1 MLSMRAL
8 VSIGSLAVSFILI
21 GSAAGDTYQVILTG
35 KVTMED
41 GSAPPFTVGIE
52 RACTDVQGSAPGPIA
67 NKKGEF
73 LWRMEFDPFLQR
85 TCFIQATYPGYVSTR
100 LEITAIN
107 ATSHDPT
114 FRLPVPLVLSR
125 SVPEA
130 NSIVISDADLPSK
143 AKTAFRAGMKDADAG
158 NYAEAASQLETATAA
173 APKSA
178 QLWHALGIVDDKLQK
193 PADARKAYE
202 RAIADDPKFLPG
214 YVMLTRACLE
224 TKDWQCASQTA
235 DALIKADIKHLYPE
249 IYLHRAVALYGL
261 KDLANAEAS
270 AREAI
275 RVDPAHKRSR
285 EEYVLGR
292 ILEAKGDL
300 AGAGEHM
307 AKYLELEPAPVD
319 GDLVRGHLQNL
330 GKPEAKD
337 IDPQLELF

>member
-1 MLSMRAL
+1 MLSRVL
-8 VSIGSLAVSFILI
+8 VGIGSLAVSFMLI
-21 GSAAGDTYQVILTG
+21 DSAAADTYQVIVTG

-73 LWRMEFDPFLQR
+73 LWKMEFDPFLQR
-85 TCFIQATYPGYVSTR
+85 TCFLQATYPGYVSSR

-114 FRLPVPLVLSR
+114 FRLPSPLVLSR
-125 SVPEA
+125 AVPEPY
-130 NSIVISDADLPSK
+130 SIVVSDADLSSK
-143 AKTAFRAGMKDADAG
+143 AKTAFREGMKAADAG
-158 NYAEAASQLETATAA
+158 NFAEAVSQLEVATAA

-178 QLWHALGIVDDKLQK
+178 QLWHALGIVDEKLQK
-193 PADARKAYE
+193 PAEARKAYE
-202 RAIADDPKFLPG
+202 RAIAIDPKFLAP
-214 YVMLTRACLE
+214 YVTLTRVCLQ
-224 TKDWQCASQTA
+224 TKDWQAASQTA
-235 DALIKADIKHLYPE
+235 DALIKADTKHLYLE
-249 IYLHRAVALYGL
+249 IHLHRAVALYWL
-261 KDLANAEAS
+261 KDLAGAEAS

-275 RVDPAHKRSR
+275 RVDPAHKRPR

-300 AGAGEHM
+300 TGAGEHM
-307 AKYLELEPAPVD
+307 SKYLEVEPAPLD

-337 IDPQLELF
+337 IDPQLELL